1 MKEFNDKTFDEYMLD
16 ARLHIKTIGRIDHYA
31 DDHVY
36 PYEPTTYTVL
46 ERIAESGLI
55 GEEDH
60 LLDYGCGKARTL
72 VYLRE
77 KTGCRASGVEL
88 MRDFYE
94 EGRKNIAAYEKAV
107 CRMRGKD
114 VRIDIAHDEAQKFEI
129 PATVNRIFFFN
140 PFSVEIFESVMKRVT
155 DSYYE
160 SPRNIRLFL
169 YYPQDSYVAALSR
182 MDEVMFFDEIDCRDL
197 FPEKDE
203 RNKVMIFE
211 LGTPSL

>member
-1 MKEFNDKTFDEYMLD
+1 MKPFDDKTFDEYMVD

-55 GEEDH
+55 GEGDH

-72 VYLRE
+72 VYLHE

-88 MRDFYE
+88 IRDFYE
-94 EGRKNIAAYEKAV
+94 EARKNIAAYEKDI
-107 CRMRGKD
+107 CRPRGKA
-114 VRIDIAHDEAQKFEI
+114 VRIDITHGEAQKYKI
-129 PATVNRIFFFN
+129 PPTVNRIIFFN
-140 PFSVEIFESVMKRVT
+140 PFYVEIFESVMKQVT
-155 DSYYE
+155 GSYYE
-160 SPRNIRLFL
+160 DSRNIRLFL

-197 FPEKDE
+197 FPEKDD

-211 LGTPSL
+211 LG